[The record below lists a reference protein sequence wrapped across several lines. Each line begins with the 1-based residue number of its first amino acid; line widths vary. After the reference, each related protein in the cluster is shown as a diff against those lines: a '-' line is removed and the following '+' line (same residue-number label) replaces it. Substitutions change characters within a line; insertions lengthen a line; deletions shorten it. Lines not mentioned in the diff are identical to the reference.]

1 MLAESGIREE
11 GPSQHGQAMISAKTR
26 NDDPDSGP
34 EIQVDRMHG
43 SFLLVLCL
51 REPEACIIFLE
62 INCV

>member
-26 NDDPDSGP
+26 DDDLGP